1 MIKRHR
7 SICICNNN
15 NSTNVIVSHKAKL
28 YFIYRGVNEKGKVLF
43 HSKNKWEIAS
53 IRRINSLKSDNLND
67 DREFSFVHTSTPK

>member
-43 HSKNKWEIAS
+43 HSKNK
-53 IRRINSLKSDNLND
+53 
-67 DREFSFVHTSTPK
+67 